1 MPLSWNEKP
10 MKLRV
15 ALVAVSL
22 ICVGGCILYEV
33 GRHGMR
39 PERGTPSREIVL
51 ETTGYCKCGE
61 CCGWRRTWYGRPVT
75 TSGQPKQVGI
85 TASGVRARP
94 GTLAADTSLFPF
106 GTTMHIPGY
115 GYGVVQ
121 DRGGDI
127 KGRHIDLYF
136 QSHRVAEEWG
146 RKKVKVRVW
155 KE

>member
-1 MPLSWNEKP
+1 
-10 MKLRV
+10 MKLRL
-15 ALVAVSL
+15 ALVAIAL
-22 ICVGGCILYEV
+22 LCVGGCV
-33 GRHGMR
+33 AFGFGRSGMR
-39 PERGTPSREIVL
+39 PERGAKSREIVL
-51 ETTGYCKCGE
+51 ETTGYCKCGD
-61 CCGWRRTWYGRPVT
+61 CCGWRRTWYGRPIT
-75 TSGQPKQVGI
+75 RSGKPKKVGI

-106 GTTMHIPGY
+106 GTNMHIPGY

-136 QSHRVAEEWG
+136 RSHRAALEWG

-155 KE
+155 EK